1 MMMIV
6 LPIISR
12 NSMVS
17 MTGVTLRALDLLAP
31 RDGRDGMARN
41 EGFGGRKSISERY
54 GAKR

>member
-17 MTGVTLRALDLLAP
+17 MTGVTLCALDLLAP